1 MSAATDQCLT
11 LCCTASIGRPTTFH
25 AGKGILAEQ
34 NDGHLFTSHYIFS
47 LVTAATAPRRGQQQM
62 AEFYGCCRMAESLRN
77 GRGLNTETSNPF
89 LQRNSN
95 PSAPWPSSGAPR
107 CRCQSV
113 PVQRSGR
120 RPASA
125 PREQQQRMPPG
136 KRQLCSNRIFFKGR
150 KKQMNPPPL
159 TA

>member
-47 LVTAATAPRRGQQQM
+47 LVSAATAPRRGQQQM

-77 GRGLNTETSNPF
+77 GRRLNTETSNPF

-107 CRCQSV
+107 CRYQSV
-113 PVQRSGR
+113 PVRRSGR
-120 RPASA
+120 RPGSAS
-125 PREQQQRMPPG
+125 RN
-136 KRQLCSNRIFFKGR
+136 SNRGCRQGNANSVRIGYFSKGER
-150 KKQMNPPPL
+150 SK
-159 TA
+159 